1 MIQIAENSH
10 QFVLIKPTK
19 YKHGY
24 MLALQKSQV
33 TSELDIQNES
43 VWFQVRNPSEEVYVY
58 IFVHI

>member
-1 MIQIAENSH
+1 MIQNSH

-19 YKHGY
+19 YKHAY

-43 VWFQVRNPSEEVYVY
+43 VWFQVRDPSEEVYVY
-58 IFVHI
+58 ICAYLK